1 MEIGEIQKWIKH
13 FYGERGWASYSPFIR
28 VGFLMDETGEVA
40 RAVRSY
46 EIGRDRPD
54 ETTPPQ
60 EQLKLDL
67 MEEIGDVLGNLSLLA
82 DLYGISLEEAFTAHK
97 QKLLKR
103 FSPLLS

>member
-1 MEIGEIQKWIKH
+1 MEINDVQTWIKH

-28 VGFLMDETGEVA
+28 VGFLMEETGEVA

-54 ETTPPQ
+54 ESIQ
-60 EQLKLDL
+60 SKDQLRQDL
-67 MEEIGDVLGNLSLLA
+67 IEEIGDVLGNISLLA
-82 DLYGISLEEAFTAHK
+82 DLYDITLEEAFTAHK

-103 FSPLLS
+103 FNL